1 MQVFVKNPKRFPEI
15 FVERDFLT
23 TRDDI
28 VYRVIK
34 VQENTYKVLLEH
46 PVLGKTL
53 EVFELDTEDQTL
65 CLKSVFPSEMQ
76 TKEEMEVALDYYNNF
91 LLDGENTYMD
101 YYNKEVGYFLLS
113 RNVGVFPTSTV
124 NEE

>member
-1 MQVFVKNPKRFPEI
+1 LKNPKRFPEI
-15 FVERDFLT
+15 FVEKDFLT

-34 VQENTYKVLLEH
+34 VDDTTYKVLLEH

-53 EVFELDTEDQTL
+53 EIFELDPEDNTL

-76 TKEEMEVALDYYNNF
+76 TESEMEVVLDYYNNF
-91 LLDGENTYMD
+91 LLKGQNTYMD
-101 YYNKEVGYFLLS
+101 YYNKQVGYFLLS
-113 RNVGVFPTSTV
+113 RNIGVFPTSTI
-124 NEE
+124 NDDE